1 MLSNKNLN
9 KNKTFP
15 LIKNQIPNN
24 NSQIINCY
32 INLTQN
38 LNMNNHNCS
47 LVTQIPLTKNST
59 NLTPE
64 KSNLD
69 RFNKTALLNT
79 VINMNYLLQMQ
90 ANYQHYSQ
98 LISNVNNTNLNQ
110 NEKKLKE
117 KPNMMGK
124 KRSRKSKNDEI
135 KINIK
140 KTDKNIKNII
150 KEKNGTFDKN
160 KIEGD
165 ISKIDHSTDNEIN
178 ETENEQNPPMKQQ
191 IKINIE
197 KKNEN
202 TKNNSNNSINKKKL
216 NRKKKRNQYKEL
228 LQDTIL
234 EHLDCPKNDISII
247 INNSEYDETNNEQKN
262 KNVHKNENTKKNIN
276 FKNDHKSLNLK
287 KSNSIKRKTS
297 NFNNRR
303 YNRHFTQKKKS
314 KSNIIKYQAT
324 QCIFHG
330 DNYQKT
336 NSAIDFMKYNYN
348 FIEEKKQPKKIE
360 NAERQTVQVD
370 SSKIIYSNNYEN
382 NKYNLSDIKPI
393 WLKSEFQGK
402 DSELVNF
409 TNLVKNKLKNER
421 DEINEEENLERM
433 IKNPECLNKN

>member
-1 MLSNKNLN
+1 MLSNKDLN

-15 LIKNQIPNN
+15 LIKSQIPNN

-47 LVTQIPLTKNST
+47 LVTQIPLAKNST

-64 KSNLD
+64 KLNPGQ
-69 RFNKTALLNT
+69 FNNTALLNT
-79 VINMNYLLQMQ
+79 VINMNYLVQMQ

-98 LISNVNNTNLNQ
+98 LISNVNSTNLNQ

-117 KPNMMGK
+117 TPNMMGK

-140 KTDKNIKNII
+140 NII

-165 ISKIDHSTDNEIN
+165 MSKMDHSTDNEIN
-178 ETENEQNPPMKQQ
+178 ETENEQNQPMEQQ
-191 IKINIE
+191 VKINIE
-197 KKNEN
+197 KKSEN
-202 TKNNSNNSINKKKL
+202 AKNNSINKNKL

-234 EHLDCPKNDISII
+234 EHLDCPKNEISII
-247 INNSEYDETNNEQKN
+247 INNSEYDETNNELKN
-262 KNVHKNENTKKNIN
+262 KNVHKNENTKKNIK
-276 FKNDHKSLNLK
+276 FRNDQKSFNLK

-360 NAERQTVQVD
+360 NAERQAVQVD
-370 SSKIIYSNNYEN
+370 ASKIIYSNNYEN
-382 NKYNLSDIKPI
+382 NKYNLSDIKPM
-393 WLKSEFQGK
+393 WLRSEFQGN
-402 DSELVNF
+402 DSEFINF
-409 TNLVKNKLKNER
+409 TNLIKNKCKDGR
-421 DEINEEENLERM
+421 DEINEEKCLEKQ
-433 IKNPECLNKN
+433 IKIPEYLNKN

>member
-1 MLSNKNLN
+1 MLSNKDLN

-15 LIKNQIPNN
+15 LIKSQIPNN

-47 LVTQIPLTKNST
+47 LVTQIPLAKNST

-64 KSNLD
+64 KLNPGQ
-69 RFNKTALLNT
+69 FNNTALLNT
-79 VINMNYLLQMQ
+79 VINMNYLVQMQ

-98 LISNVNNTNLNQ
+98 LISNVNSTNLNQ

-117 KPNMMGK
+117 TPNMMGK

-165 ISKIDHSTDNEIN
+165 MSKMDHSTDNEIN
-178 ETENEQNPPMKQQ
+178 ETENEQNQPMEQQ
-191 IKINIE
+191 VKINIE
-197 KKNEN
+197 KKSEN
-202 TKNNSNNSINKKKL
+202 AKNNSINKNKL

-234 EHLDCPKNDISII
+234 EHLDCPKNEISII
-247 INNSEYDETNNEQKN
+247 INNSEYDETNNELKN
-262 KNVHKNENTKKNIN
+262 KNVHKNENTKKNIK
-276 FKNDHKSLNLK
+276 FRNDQKSFNLK

-303 YNRHFTQKKKS
+303 YNRHFTQQKKSQKKKKTLHFKKNKNQFKKKIFFLS
-314 KSNIIKYQAT
+314 FLLIINLRITISLKFITNIIFPIHTPRKVT
-324 QCIFHG
+324 FNIIPS
-330 DNYQKT
+330 
-336 NSAIDFMKYNYN
+336 NSSPRIST
-348 FIEEKKQPKKIE
+348 FIPFPTIIPS
-360 NAERQTVQVD
+360 TT
-370 SSKIIYSNNYEN
+370 SS
-382 NKYNLSDIKPI
+382 
-393 WLKSEFQGK
+393 
-402 DSELVNF
+402 
-409 TNLVKNKLKNER
+409 T
-421 DEINEEENLERM
+421 
-433 IKNPECLNKN
+433 

>member
-1 MLSNKNLN
+1 MLSNKDLN

-15 LIKNQIPNN
+15 LIKSQIPNN

-47 LVTQIPLTKNST
+47 LVTQIPLAKNST

-64 KSNLD
+64 KLNPGQ
-69 RFNKTALLNT
+69 FNNTALLNT
-79 VINMNYLLQMQ
+79 VINMNYLVQMQ

-98 LISNVNNTNLNQ
+98 LISNVNSTNLNQ

-117 KPNMMGK
+117 TPNMMGK

-165 ISKIDHSTDNEIN
+165 MSKMDHSTDNEIN
-178 ETENEQNPPMKQQ
+178 ETENEQNQPMEQQ
-191 IKINIE
+191 VKINIE
-197 KKNEN
+197 KKSEN
-202 TKNNSNNSINKKKL
+202 AKNNSINKNKL

-234 EHLDCPKNDISII
+234 EHLDCPKNEISII
-247 INNSEYDETNNEQKN
+247 INNSEYDETNNELKN
-262 KNVHKNENTKKNIN
+262 KNVHKNENTKKNIK
-276 FKNDHKSLNLK
+276 FRNDQKSFNLK

-360 NAERQTVQVD
+360 NAERQAVQVD
-370 SSKIIYSNNYEN
+370 ASKIIYSNNYEN

-393 WLKSEFQGK
+393 WLRSEFQGN
-402 DSELVNF
+402 DSEFINF
-409 TNLVKNKLKNER
+409 TNLIKNKCKDGR
-421 DEINEEENLERM
+421 DEINEEKCLEKQ
-433 IKNPECLNKN
+433 IKIPEYLNKN

>member
-1 MLSNKNLN
+1 MLSNKDLN

-15 LIKNQIPNN
+15 LIKSQIPNN

-47 LVTQIPLTKNST
+47 LVTQIPLAKNST

-64 KSNLD
+64 KLNPGQ
-69 RFNKTALLNT
+69 FNNTALLNT
-79 VINMNYLLQMQ
+79 VINMNYLVQMQ

-98 LISNVNNTNLNQ
+98 LISNVNSTNLNQ

-117 KPNMMGK
+117 TPNMMGK

-165 ISKIDHSTDNEIN
+165 MSKMDHSTDNEIN
-178 ETENEQNPPMKQQ
+178 ETENEQNQPMEQQ
-191 IKINIE
+191 VKINIE

-202 TKNNSNNSINKKKL
+202 AKNNSINKNKL

-234 EHLDCPKNDISII
+234 EHLDCPKNEISII
-247 INNSEYDETNNEQKN
+247 INNSEYDETNNELKN
-262 KNVHKNENTKKNIN
+262 KNVHKNENTKKNIK
-276 FKNDHKSLNLK
+276 FRNDQKSFNLK

-360 NAERQTVQVD
+360 NAERQAVQVD
-370 SSKIIYSNNYEN
+370 ASKIIYSNNYEN

-393 WLKSEFQGK
+393 WLRSEFQGN
-402 DSELVNF
+402 DSEFINF
-409 TNLVKNKLKNER
+409 TNLIKNKCKDGR
-421 DEINEEENLERM
+421 DEINEEKCLEKQ
-433 IKNPECLNKN
+433 IKIPEYLNKN